1 MQSLLLIVALAAT
14 PAETTTGQF
23 AEVRQ
28 QAQTGSLIF
37 SQGDCLAVKV
47 FSRSSFTHVGTVVC
61 EPDGPVVYDA
71 MNGCGVRKQP
81 LDDYLQFLVPSDVE
95 VVHPARP
102 LTDDEAAAFVNH
114 LRSQLG
120 RPYRIHHHA
129 TGGRSDGVHC
139 AEYLTDAL
147 IAANWMT
154 AKQPSRVSPGSLR
167 QGVLE
172 GRTYVPGERYQFTEA
187 KPSPP
192 VNETWCQWSWRETKQ
207 CCSATC
213 QQLSRW
219 FLCREK

>member
-1 MQSLLLIVALAAT
+1 MPTYLLLLTLAAT
-14 PAETTTGQF
+14 PADVTTAQF
-23 AEVRQ
+23 SEIRNTV
-28 QAQTGSLIF
+28 QTGSLIF

-47 FSRSSFTHVGTVVC
+47 FSGSSFTHVATVVC

-71 MNGCGVRKQP
+71 MNGCGVRKSP
-81 LDDYLQFLVPSDVE
+81 LDEYLRFLVPSEVE

-102 LTDDEAAAFVNH
+102 LTEAEAAAFVNH
-114 LRSQLG
+114 LKSQLG
-120 RPYRIHHHA
+120 RPYGIRHHV

-147 IAANWMT
+147 IAAHWMT

-172 GRTYVPGERYQFTEA
+172 GQVYVPGQRYDFHEA
-187 KPSPP
+187 SPAPP
-192 VNETWCQWSWRETKQ
+192 VDETWCQWSWRETKE

-213 QQLSRW
+213 RQLSRW